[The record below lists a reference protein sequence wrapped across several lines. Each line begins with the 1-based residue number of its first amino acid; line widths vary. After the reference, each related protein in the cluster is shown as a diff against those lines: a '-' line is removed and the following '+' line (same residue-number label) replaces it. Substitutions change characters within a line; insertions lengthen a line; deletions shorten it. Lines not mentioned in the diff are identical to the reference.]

1 MLVALVAAPGPWT
14 QGYVSEAGTAGQPS
28 AGPYRWGLILLAAG
42 VALLGVAV
50 RRHRPAALLLA
61 GAAVLAGTSGAVP
74 CSERCPLPPY
84 EPTTP
89 ADVVHAGA
97 AILGMMLL
105 AGAMIAV
112 ARSDLPRVA
121 RRMAAAIAA
130 SPGFNVRGR
139 WSSQTL
145 SFSSIAKLEASPS
158 FHFGGTF
165 GHALSTSNSGRLRER
180 DWASMTTWCA
190 PNASA
195 AATKNPARRGRA
207 TVAPRD
213 E

>member
-50 RRHRPAALLLA
+50 RRHRPPALLLA

-74 CSERCPLPPY
+74 CSARCPLPPH

-105 AGAMIAV
+105 AGAMLAV

-121 RRMAAAIAA
+121 RRTAGVAAALTVPLGAA
-130 SPGFNVRGR
+130 QGLTMVVAGR
-139 WSSQTL
+139 VPL
-145 SFSSIAKLEASPS
+145 GAALERLLLVVAVSWLV
-158 FHFGGTF
+158 GT
-165 GHALSTSNSGRLRER
+165 
-180 DWASMTTWCA
+180 
-190 PNASA
+190 SA
-195 AATKNPARRGRA
+195 AVALHGRRWTPVHRTGKI
-207 TVAPRD
+207 
-213 E
+213 